1 MIKYIRK
8 NQGKGP
14 GDRRRAGRA
23 ADSNGRPVGG
33 RSCSRPVSALCLC
46 MAASTALSCTAMA
59 SPEFAHS
66 SEKWETLR
74 DNVMEYHELA
84 DLIHE
89 YNATVINN
97 RLEYDEYRGK
107 SHDDLKNAY
116 QDMADSLYS
125 SSDKMVDS
133 AVEGAPGYD
142 SAMASAALARV
153 QAEQNQEMADAQNED
168 SYVKKMEYNRAE
180 AVLVQS
186 AQTKMNA
193 YWQKAKNSPALE
205 EALITANT
213 EYEAMAVKASGGM
226 IAQAELLAAKEKTES
241 AQAAVETNQKEMD
254 ALRRELCIMTGWSY
268 DSQPEIRE
276 IPIPSQEEVDSIDL
290 EADKALALELNYTQN
305 ANEQRLKHT
314 SKGAQYDVMD
324 KKVKTGHQQ
333 IAADV
338 EAKYKL
344 LTQARSDYILAE
356 GEYQLAVNNQ
366 QSAQLR
372 YSIGAISQN
381 EYLKSRESF
390 AGTLSARDVAALK
403 FSQAME
409 NYRWTVNGLAQTE
422 GE

>member
-1 MIKYIRK
+1 M
-8 NQGKGP
+8 
-14 GDRRRAGRA
+14 
-23 ADSNGRPVGG
+23 
-33 RSCSRPVSALCLC
+33 
-46 MAASTALSCTAMA
+46 
-59 SPEFAHS
+59 
-66 SEKWETLR
+66 
-74 DNVMEYHELA
+74 
-84 DLIHE
+84 
-89 YNATVINN
+89 
-97 RLEYDEYRGK
+97 
-107 SHDDLKNAY
+107 
-116 QDMADSLYS
+116 
-125 SSDKMVDS
+125 
-133 AVEGAPGYD
+133 
-142 SAMASAALARV
+142 
-153 QAEQNQEMADAQNED
+153 
-168 SYVKKMEYNRAE
+168 
-180 AVLVQS
+180 
-186 AQTKMNA
+186 
-193 YWQKAKNSPALE
+193 
-205 EALITANT
+205 
-213 EYEAMAVKASGGM
+213 
-226 IAQAELLAAKEKTES
+226 
-241 AQAAVETNQKEMD
+241 ETNQKEMD